1 MAKTNDIKPA
11 NMAKEPWL
19 TGLDEDWPSQPSTP
33 CSLPHSPT
41 LPSSGHKHSTA
52 RKCISCEIRSRIP
65 KPEAPSPR
73 VRGLITPR
81 GAKQTQARR
90 GGSTTPTSA
99 RASPSPRAS
108 SSPRASRSSTNTP
121 SQASPK
127 TSAKQPTP
135 ARKKPSSTPLKNVM
149 SARSSSVAS
158 DRMSDLG
165 TIQVRAGKEDTKG
178 TPEWKRRIV
187 RGEISADE
195 QCDLFAPMG
204 LENIFKQPA
213 TAAGSE
219 VLSSF
224 AIFSHPENDAQVQ
237 AAGGTTD
244 KGARRRVSFKNNPEK
259 EYFDEESVHLKVR
272 TTSSRRGKYGLDG
285 VSDADSRLRSA
296 SGEEELRNEDLT
308 PIFLSSNGT
317 VERRTGSG
325 VLQSAL
331 KQLGGMSEE
340 SGQRQDKALSEDKE
354 NGEAATFLPNE
365 LLGVSSPYFPE
376 DLSTGTQE
384 ALRTQP
390 FVTIERGGFSDGSFQ
405 LRQLSPSSFPS
416 NLQSSVLTNS
426 KIRSSPPTVNH
437 DNRSAIPTI
446 SFSPEGE
453 PGSERPQ
460 TANVS
465 SPLKLFANHDTFTN
479 NKLLR
484 RMSQFEETFQDVSDD
499 DEPASPSLIARRT
512 RTTNRNLPVLRRG
525 HTHPQRSDRRPATQD
540 AANPRMNSF
549 RKGRFN
555 FGFASQESS
564 LVPSLSFQQPYVR
577 ERQLRQRSTSQNTV
591 NERLRKTK
599 SLENLPENGT
609 STRALQRRLSRHSN
623 SRRSS
628 QGIYQSIP
636 NVRRISNMSS
646 RTTAPKRRRTLQQT
660 EEQSL
665 DATELIESVLNM
677 SLEDK
682 KAWHQSQVNMI
693 NSSSLNSEQAGV
705 SWAAGASGG
714 AFYRVDD
721 SIEDALSQDDHK
733 RSLTTQDFLDEA
745 TKVMSIIRSKNKY
758 TSGLASVEESHI
770 TGEDDEED
778 EMSSRENLSRPP
790 SREGVDM
797 RKFREPR
804 PMHPRVVSHLKKFAD
819 KEDTEQ
825 FMASVMSD
833 LYKENQ
839 PMLDGSMVGGNATSS
854 PHDVRILPQ
863 RKRKFSDDDA
873 PMHSI
878 PTVSSNGSNTKGVI
892 ASDMVSHLIPEQV
905 NGMNYDRTTKSWVK
919 QKVNHN
925 MRSED
930 SEDDPFGSIP
940 DLSYD
945 ELEELK
951 KAQEFTSPRKDG
963 QTADA
968 EQTGRADRHGKS
980 GSEGTER
987 PVTREGNPFIP
998 DSSSVQSKTT
1008 RFTSS
1013 GPQPETRATSWG
1025 TEDLT
1030 VNIGRFTNPGSK
1042 KLDGESTTEQ
1052 ETLLKQPKQS
1062 MGSNSKRAA
1071 TISFSSPLVS
1081 HISYADDGEDVSTSD
1096 TIKAGQ
1102 HERQTDHR
1110 ASTVAPS
1117 RRTSFDGKPF
1127 IGRPISRIDERTEE
1141 SYAEMSLIRR
1151 NSTGSTPL
1159 RGERSM
1165 ILPSSARD
1173 DNYSFHMSS
1182 LAEFTVHQTD
1192 YPINPEPSY
1201 VAPRTHP
1208 TSLRQIHGTFALAT
1222 EDLIRHITDVEP
1234 TEPFWEQ
1241 LRRLSLRDK
1250 GIATLHQLDKF
1261 CPLLEELDV
1270 SENELVQLD
1279 GTPST
1284 LRDLHIQ
1291 HNSLTNLTSWGH
1303 LINLQYL
1310 DVSGNQ
1316 LETLDGFSGLF
1327 HLRELRANNNRIR
1340 NIKGV
1345 FGLNGLLRLELKHN
1359 NLTSVN
1365 FEGSELIRLSELDL
1379 SNNQITAVKHIEY
1392 LQAIETL
1399 DLSENQMRELQTPMP
1414 IRSLRS
1420 FKVSSNRLSNFD
1432 ASYYPKLRLLYLDNN
1447 YLTTVSGLAGC
1458 SGIEVF
1464 SVREQFSGQSPE
1476 EGASLDIDLS
1486 PLGDARKIFLSSNR
1500 LSDRTLSPSVPM
1512 LGLQLL
1518 DIASC
1523 GIRVLPGHF
1532 GKDFPNLRV
1541 LNLNFNSV
1549 SDLGS
1554 IADMRGLS
1562 RLTAA
1567 GNRISRLR
1575 MLCQVVA
1582 RVGRS
1587 SQHDYSS
1594 LRTIDLRNNPLTV
1607 GFYPPPVS
1615 GSGRADT
1622 HIKMLEDRL
1631 HKTQKRQ
1638 NRIESGSDLLPE
1650 MFGEV
1655 EENAVVGFKGQ
1666 AATKERITEVEINDP
1681 YTLPPADAEADQK
1694 YRLRLDGSTKSK
1706 RMTLEVMLYAGTGG
1720 SVRVLDG
1727 LELRPILEQDKAE
1740 VDRLWSKLEQ
1750 LGVFTK
1756 KTPNSALCQ

>member
-1 MAKTNDIKPA
+1 M
-11 NMAKEPWL
+11 
-19 TGLDEDWPSQPSTP
+19 
-33 CSLPHSPT
+33 
-41 LPSSGHKHSTA
+41 
-52 RKCISCEIRSRIP
+52 
-65 KPEAPSPR
+65 
-73 VRGLITPR
+73 
-81 GAKQTQARR
+81 
-90 GGSTTPTSA
+90 
-99 RASPSPRAS
+99 
-108 SSPRASRSSTNTP
+108 
-121 SQASPK
+121 
-127 TSAKQPTP
+127 
-135 ARKKPSSTPLKNVM
+135 
-149 SARSSSVAS
+149 
-158 DRMSDLG
+158 
-165 TIQVRAGKEDTKG
+165 RAGKENTNG

-187 RGEISADE
+187 RGEMSADE

-204 LENIFKQPA
+204 LENIFRQPA

-219 VLSSF
+219 ALSSF
-224 AIFSHPENDAQVQ
+224 AIFSNIESDAQLQ

-285 VSDADSRLRSA
+285 VLDADSRLRSA

-317 VERRTGSG
+317 VDLRTGSG

-331 KQLGGMSEE
+331 KQLNGMSDDSE
-340 SGQRQDKALSEDKE
+340 QRQSKAANEGKE
-354 NGEAATFLPNE
+354 NGEAATLQPNE

-390 FVTIERGGFSDGSFQ
+390 FVTIERGGYSEGSFHMQ
-405 LRQLSPSSFPS
+405 QLSSSSFPS

-426 KIRSSPPTVNH
+426 KFRSSPPTVPH
-437 DNRSAIPTI
+437 GNRNAVPTI

-460 TANVS
+460 TANMS

-484 RMSQFEETFQDVSDD
+484 RMSQFEETFQDISDD
-499 DEPASPSLIARRT
+499 DEPASPSLLARRT
-512 RTTNRNLPVLRRG
+512 RTTKRNLPVLRRG
-525 HTHPQRSDRRPATQD
+525 HTHPQRSDKRPSTQD

-549 RKGRFN
+549 SKGRFD
-555 FGFASQESS
+555 FDFASQESS

-577 ERQLRQRSTSQNTV
+577 ERQLRQRSTSRNTV
-591 NERLRKTK
+591 NEKLRKTR

-609 STRALQRRLSRHSN
+609 STGALQRRLSRHST

-628 QGIYQSIP
+628 QGIYQSNP

-646 RTTAPKRRRTLQQT
+646 RTTARKRRRTLQQS
-660 EEQSL
+660 EEQAL

-693 NSSSLNSEQAGV
+693 NSSSPYSEQAGV
-705 SWAAGASGG
+705 PWAAGMSGSV
-714 AFYRVDD
+714 FYRADD
-721 SIEDALSQDDHK
+721 SNEDASSQDDHK

-758 TSGLASVEESHI
+758 TSGLANVEESDL
-770 TGEDDEED
+770 TGQDEEED

-790 SREGVDM
+790 SREGADM

-839 PMLDGSMVGGNATSS
+839 QIIDGSMVGGDAMSI
-854 PHDVRILPQ
+854 PQDVRILPQ

-873 PMHSI
+873 PMQSI

-919 QKVNHN
+919 QKIERASGNL
-925 MRSED
+925 RGED

-945 ELEELK
+945 ELEETQR
-951 KAQEFTSPRKDG
+951 AEQSASPRKDG
-963 QTADA
+963 QTADSG
-968 EQTGRADRHGKS
+968 QTLRANHEVKS
-980 GSEGTER
+980 VSQGTER
-987 PVTREGNPFIP
+987 PVTRDGNPFIP

-1030 VNIGRFTNPGSK
+1030 VNIGRFTNPGSN
-1042 KLDGESTTEQ
+1042 KLESESTTEQ

-1062 MGSNSKRAA
+1062 MASNSKRAA

-1081 HISYADDGEDVSTSD
+1081 HVSYADDGEDVKTS
-1096 TIKAGQ
+1096 KEQ
-1102 HERQTDHR
+1102 HDEREADQR

-1117 RRTSFDGKPF
+1117 RRTSLDGKPF
-1127 IGRPISRIDERTEE
+1127 IRRPISRIDERTED
-1141 SYAEMSLIRR
+1141 SYAEMSLVRR
-1151 NSTGSTPL
+1151 NSTGSTPQQL
-1159 RGERSM
+1159 EKSM
-1165 ILPSSARD
+1165 VLPSSARH
-1173 DNYSFHMSS
+1173 DNYSFYMSS

-1192 YPINPEPSY
+1192 DPVNPEPSY
-1201 VAPRTHP
+1201 VARRTHP

-1250 GIATLHQLDKF
+1250 GIVTLHQLDKF

-1270 SENELVQLD
+1270 SENELAQLD

-1284 LRDLHIQ
+1284 LRDLRVQ
-1291 HNSLTNLTSWGH
+1291 HNCLTSLTSWGH
-1303 LINLQYL
+1303 LVNLQYL

-1345 FGLNGLLRLELKHN
+1345 LGLNGLLRLELKNN
-1359 NLTSVN
+1359 NLTTVD
-1365 FEGSELIRLSELDL
+1365 FEGSEL
-1379 SNNQITAVKHIEY
+1379 
-1392 LQAIETL
+1392 
-1399 DLSENQMRELQTPMP
+1399 
-1414 IRSLRS
+1414 
-1420 FKVSSNRLSNFD
+1420 
-1432 ASYYPKLRLLYLDNN
+1432 
-1447 YLTTVSGLAGC
+1447 
-1458 SGIEVF
+1458 
-1464 SVREQFSGQSPE
+1464 
-1476 EGASLDIDLS
+1476 
-1486 PLGDARKIFLSSNR
+1486 
-1500 LSDRTLSPSVPM
+1500 
-1512 LGLQLL
+1512 
-1518 DIASC
+1518 
-1523 GIRVLPGHF
+1523 
-1532 GKDFPNLRV
+1532 
-1541 LNLNFNSV
+1541 
-1549 SDLGS
+1549 
-1554 IADMRGLS
+1554 
-1562 RLTAA
+1562 
-1567 GNRISRLR
+1567 
-1575 MLCQVVA
+1575 
-1582 RVGRS
+1582 
-1587 SQHDYSS
+1587 
-1594 LRTIDLRNNPLTV
+1594 
-1607 GFYPPPVS
+1607 
-1615 GSGRADT
+1615 
-1622 HIKMLEDRL
+1622 
-1631 HKTQKRQ
+1631 
-1638 NRIESGSDLLPE
+1638 
-1650 MFGEV
+1650 
-1655 EENAVVGFKGQ
+1655 
-1666 AATKERITEVEINDP
+1666 
-1681 YTLPPADAEADQK
+1681 
-1694 YRLRLDGSTKSK
+1694 
-1706 RMTLEVMLYAGTGG
+1706 
-1720 SVRVLDG
+1720 
-1727 LELRPILEQDKAE
+1727 
-1740 VDRLWSKLEQ
+1740 
-1750 LGVFTK
+1750 
-1756 KTPNSALCQ
+1756 

>member
-1 MAKTNDIKPA
+1 
-11 NMAKEPWL
+11 
-19 TGLDEDWPSQPSTP
+19 
-33 CSLPHSPT
+33 
-41 LPSSGHKHSTA
+41 
-52 RKCISCEIRSRIP
+52 
-65 KPEAPSPR
+65 
-73 VRGLITPR
+73 
-81 GAKQTQARR
+81 
-90 GGSTTPTSA
+90 
-99 RASPSPRAS
+99 
-108 SSPRASRSSTNTP
+108 
-121 SQASPK
+121 
-127 TSAKQPTP
+127 
-135 ARKKPSSTPLKNVM
+135 
-149 SARSSSVAS
+149 
-158 DRMSDLG
+158 LG

-195 QCDLFAPMG
+195 QCDLFGPMG
-204 LENIFKQPA
+204 LENIFRQPA

-224 AIFSHPENDAQVQ
+224 AIFGHTESDAQLQ
-237 AAGGTTD
+237 AASDMTD

-272 TTSSRRGKYGLDG
+272 TTFSRRGKYGLDG

-317 VERRTGSG
+317 VDRRTGSG

-331 KQLGGMSEE
+331 KQLNGMSENSE
-340 SGQRQDKALSEDKE
+340 QRQPIAPNEDKE
-354 NGEAATFLPNE
+354 NGEAATFQPNE

-390 FVTIERGGFSDGSFQ
+390 FVTIERGGYAEGSFHM
-405 LRQLSPSSFPS
+405 RQLSSSSFPA

-426 KIRSSPPTVNH
+426 KIRSSPPTVHH
-437 DNRSAIPTI
+437 DNRNALPTI

-460 TANVS
+460 TANMS

-512 RTTNRNLPVLRRG
+512 RNTKRNLPVLRRG
-525 HTHPQRSDRRPATQD
+525 QTHPQRSDNRPSTQD

-549 RKGRFN
+549 RKGRFD
-555 FGFASQESS
+555 FDFARQEAS
-564 LVPSLSFQQPYVR
+564 LIPSLSFQQPYVR

-599 SLENLPENGT
+599 SLENLLENGT
-609 STRALQRRLSRHSN
+609 STRTLQRRFSRHSS
-623 SRRSS
+623 SRQSS
-628 QGIYQSIP
+628 QGIYQSNS

-646 RTTAPKRRRTLQQT
+646 RTTARKRRRTLQQS

-682 KAWHQSQVNMI
+682 KKWHQSQVNMI
-693 NSSSLNSEQAGV
+693 NSSSPNSQQAGV
-705 SWAAGASGG
+705 PWAAGTSGG
-714 AFYRVDD
+714 AFYRADD
-721 SIEDALSQDDHK
+721 SIEDASSQDDHK

-758 TSGLASVEESHI
+758 TSELASVEESDL
-770 TGEDDEED
+770 TGQDEEED
-778 EMSSRENLSRPP
+778 ESSRENLSRPP

-804 PMHPRVVSHLKKFAD
+804 PMHPRVVSHLRKFAD

-839 PMLDGSMVGGNATSS
+839 PNIDDTMSS
-854 PHDVRILPQ
+854 PQDVRILPP

-873 PMHSI
+873 PMQSI
-878 PTVSSNGSNTKGVI
+878 PTVSSSGSNTKGVI
-892 ASDMVSHLIPEQV
+892 ASDVVSHLIPEQV

-919 QKVNHN
+919 QKVDRAGGN
-925 MRSED
+925 MRGED

-945 ELEELK
+945 ELEEIK
-951 KAQEFTSPRKDG
+951 RAQQFTSPRKEG
-963 QTADA
+963 QTADS
-968 EQTGRADRHGKS
+968 EQKLKASHEGKS
-980 GSEGTER
+980 VSQGTER
-987 PVTREGNPFIP
+987 PVTRDGNPFIP

-1030 VNIGRFTNPGSK
+1030 VNLGRFTNPDSN
-1042 KLDGESTTEQ
+1042 KLESESTAAQ
-1052 ETLLKQPKQS
+1052 ESSLKQPKQS
-1062 MGSNSKRAA
+1062 TGSSSKRAA

-1081 HISYADDGEDVSTSD
+1081 HISYADDGEDESTS
-1096 TIKAGQ
+1096 KEQ
-1102 HERQTDHR
+1102 HDERQADHR

-1117 RRTSFDGKPF
+1117 RRTSLDGKPF
-1127 IGRPISRIDERTEE
+1127 IGRPISRIDERTED
-1141 SYAEMSLIRR
+1141 SYAEMSLVRR
-1151 NSTGSTPL
+1151 NSTGSTPT
-1159 RGERSM
+1159 RAERSM
-1165 ILPSSARD
+1165 ILPSSARHE
-1173 DNYSFHMSS
+1173 NYSFHMSS
-1182 LAEFTVHQTD
+1182 LAEFTIHQTD
-1192 YPINPEPSY
+1192 DPMHPDPSY

-1250 GIATLHQLDKF
+1250 GIVTLHQLYKF

-1270 SENELVQLD
+1270 SENELAQLD

-1284 LRDLHIQ
+1284 LRDLRVQ
-1291 HNSLTNLTSWGH
+1291 HNCLTSLTSWGH

-1316 LETLDGFSGLF
+1316 LETLDVFSGLF

-1345 FGLNGLLRLELKHN
+1345 FGLNGLLRLELKNN
-1359 NLTSVN
+1359 NLTTVD
-1365 FEGSELIRLSELDL
+1365 FEGSEL
-1379 SNNQITAVKHIEY
+1379 
-1392 LQAIETL
+1392 
-1399 DLSENQMRELQTPMP
+1399 
-1414 IRSLRS
+1414 
-1420 FKVSSNRLSNFD
+1420 
-1432 ASYYPKLRLLYLDNN
+1432 
-1447 YLTTVSGLAGC
+1447 
-1458 SGIEVF
+1458 
-1464 SVREQFSGQSPE
+1464 
-1476 EGASLDIDLS
+1476 
-1486 PLGDARKIFLSSNR
+1486 
-1500 LSDRTLSPSVPM
+1500 
-1512 LGLQLL
+1512 
-1518 DIASC
+1518 
-1523 GIRVLPGHF
+1523 
-1532 GKDFPNLRV
+1532 
-1541 LNLNFNSV
+1541 
-1549 SDLGS
+1549 
-1554 IADMRGLS
+1554 
-1562 RLTAA
+1562 
-1567 GNRISRLR
+1567 
-1575 MLCQVVA
+1575 
-1582 RVGRS
+1582 
-1587 SQHDYSS
+1587 
-1594 LRTIDLRNNPLTV
+1594 
-1607 GFYPPPVS
+1607 
-1615 GSGRADT
+1615 
-1622 HIKMLEDRL
+1622 
-1631 HKTQKRQ
+1631 
-1638 NRIESGSDLLPE
+1638 
-1650 MFGEV
+1650 
-1655 EENAVVGFKGQ
+1655 
-1666 AATKERITEVEINDP
+1666 
-1681 YTLPPADAEADQK
+1681 
-1694 YRLRLDGSTKSK
+1694 
-1706 RMTLEVMLYAGTGG
+1706 
-1720 SVRVLDG
+1720 
-1727 LELRPILEQDKAE
+1727 
-1740 VDRLWSKLEQ
+1740 
-1750 LGVFTK
+1750 
-1756 KTPNSALCQ
+1756 